1 MAPAAPPQEPSA
13 LPTTTAADAAAV
25 PVPQSAV
32 PRVPQPAKASS
43 GELDGRKAAGGAFTK
58 KWTAR
63 LFGKAEPEAH
73 PTETET
79 AAAAE
84 AAAAAAADS
93 SAPRQLEVTF
103 TVPGEEGGGEGGGE
117 EGGEEGLAG
126 GVPRLFL
133 GLHLSSTNAILAMEP
148 GGLAAQVR
156 LRAAA

>member
-25 PVPQSAV
+25 PVPQSA
-32 PRVPQPAKASS
+32 VPQPAKASS

-103 TVPGEEGGGEGGGE
+103 TVRGEEGGGEGGGGE
-117 EGGEEGLAG
+117 GGGEEGLAG